1 MSNGSH
7 TPTDLVTW
15 LKAAGESTRLRLL
28 ALCAERDLSVSDLA
42 QAVAQSEPRVS
53 RHLKILCEAGL
64 VVRLRQGQWVH
75 YRLTDAE
82 PAVAFVQGLLAQL
95 NKSDP
100 VISRDRSR
108 LVAAASTTPSAQAA
122 ASESR
127 LGRALRAFMEAN
139 EPMSSAHSA
148 LVVGVDHLE
157 LLETTARSVR
167 ACTAIAHSRRS
178 AQAARTYAE
187 REEFGCRVL
196 LASNTEA
203 LTDRDTESAG
213 GPFDVIV
220 LDRFTASA
228 GPLSVTLAAA
238 KRALAPGGKLWLFDR
253 YEALEGPRDVAHAV
267 ARARVVEHPIAR
279 VRRVLADAGL
289 SCERLSPIEA
299 DGEHMLA
306 AVASPSAQ
314 RTSTTGVA

>member
-1 MSNGSH
+1 M
-7 TPTDLVTW
+7 TPSDLVTW
-15 LKAAGESTRLRLL
+15 LKAAGESSRLRLL

-53 RHLKILCEAGL
+53 RHLKILCAAGL

-82 PAVAFVQGLLAQL
+82 PAVAFVQGLLAQID
-95 NKSDP
+95 KSDP

-108 LVAAASTTPSAQAA
+108 LIAAASTTPSAQAA

-139 EPMSSAHSA
+139 GPMDSAHLA

-157 LLETTARSVR
+157 LLEATARSVR
-167 ACTAIAHSRRS
+167 ACTALAHSRRG
-178 AQAARTYAE
+178 AQAARAYAE
-187 REEFGCRVL
+187 REGFACRVL
-196 LASNTEA
+196 LASNVEA
-203 LTDRDTESAG
+203 LTDRDTEFAG
-213 GPFDVIV
+213 APFDIV
-220 LDRFTASA
+220 LLDRFTAS
-228 GPLSVTLAAA
+228 GGSLPLTLAVAR
-238 KRALAPGGKLWLFDR
+238 RALAPGGKLWLFDR
-253 YEALEGPRDVAHAV
+253 YEALEGSRDI

-279 VRRVLADAGL
+279 VRRVLAEAGL
-289 SCERLSPIEA
+289 ACERLSPIEA

-306 AVASPSAQ
+306 AVASPSVQ

>member
-1 MSNGSH
+1 MVNGSH
-7 TPTDLVTW
+7 NASDLVVW

-82 PAVAFVQGLLAQL
+82 RAVAFAQGLLAQL
-95 NKSDP
+95 NKADP
-100 VISRDRSR
+100 VLARDRSR
-108 LVAAASTTPSAQAA
+108 VLATTSTTATDHAT

-139 EPMSSAHSA
+139 GPMASAHSA

-157 LLETTARSVR
+157 LLEATARSVR
-167 ACTAIAHSRRS
+167 ACAAIAHSRRG
-178 AQAARTYAE
+178 AQAARAYAE
-187 REEFGCRVL
+187 REDFACRVL
-196 LASNTEA
+196 LASNSDT
-203 LTDRDTESAG
+203 LTDRDAESAG
-213 GPFDVIV
+213 APFDVVV
-220 LDRFTASA
+220 LDRFTASS
-228 GPLSVTLAAA
+228 GPLSMTLAAA
-238 KRALAPGGKLWLFDR
+238 KRALAPDGKLWLFDR
-253 YEALEGPRDVAHAV
+253 YEALEGPRDVA
-267 ARARVVEHPIAR
+267 RARIVEHPIAR
-279 VRRVLADAGL
+279 IRRGFSEVGL
-289 SCERLSPIEA
+289 TCERLSPIEA

-306 AVASPSAQ
+306 AVASPSIQ

>member
-1 MSNGSH
+1 MPSGSH
-7 TPTDLVTW
+7 TASDLVAW
-15 LKAAGESTRLRLL
+15 LKAAGESSRLRLL

-64 VVRLRQGQWVH
+64 IVRLRQGQWVH

-82 PAVAFVQGLLAQL
+82 RAVAFVQGLLAQL
-95 NKSDP
+95 DKADP
-100 VISRDRSR
+100 VLARDRSR
-108 LVAAASTTPSAQAA
+108 LLAATSTTPIARAS

-139 EPMSSAHSA
+139 GPLPSSHSA

-167 ACTAIAHSRRS
+167 ACAAIAHSRRG
-178 AQAARTYAE
+178 AQAARAYAE
-187 REEFGCRVL
+187 REDFACRVL
-196 LASNTEA
+196 LATNSET
-203 LTDRDTESAG
+203 LTDRDVESAG
-213 GPFDVIV
+213 APFDVVV
-220 LDRFTASA
+220 LDRFTATTS
-228 GPLSVTLAAA
+228 PLSGTLAVA
-238 KRALAPGGKLWLFDR
+238 KRALVPGGKLWLFDR
-253 YEALEGPRDVAHAV
+253 YEALEAPGDV

-279 VRRVLADAGL
+279 IRRVLGEVGL
-289 SCERLSPIEA
+289 TCERLSPIEA

-306 AVASPSAQ
+306 AIASPSVQSAP
-314 RTSTTGVA
+314 TTGVA

>member
-1 MSNGSH
+1 MVNGSH
-7 TPTDLVTW
+7 NASDLVIW

-28 ALCAERDLSVSDLA
+28 TLCAERDLSVSDLA

-82 PAVAFVQGLLAQL
+82 RAVAFAQGLLAQL
-95 NKSDP
+95 NKADP
-100 VISRDRSR
+100 VLARDRSR
-108 LVAAASTTPSAQAA
+108 LLATTSTTPTDHAT

-139 EPMSSAHSA
+139 GPMASTHSA

-157 LLETTARSVR
+157 LLEATARTVR
-167 ACTAIAHSRRS
+167 ACAAIAHSRRG
-178 AQAARTYAE
+178 AQAARAYAE
-187 REEFGCRVL
+187 REDFACRVL
-196 LASNTEA
+196 LASNSET
-203 LTDRDTESAG
+203 LTDRDAESAG
-213 GPFDVIV
+213 APFDVVV
-220 LDRFTASA
+220 LDRFTVSS
-228 GPLSVTLAAA
+228 GPLSMTLAAA
-238 KRALAPGGKLWLFDR
+238 KRALAPDGKLWLFDR
-253 YEALEGPRDVAHAV
+253 YEALEGPRDVA
-267 ARARVVEHPIAR
+267 RARIVEHPIAR
-279 VRRVLADAGL
+279 IRRVLVEVGL
-289 SCERLSPIEA
+289 TCERLSPIEA

-306 AVASPSAQ
+306 AVASPSIQ

>member
-1 MSNGSH
+1 MINGSH
-7 TPTDLVTW
+7 NASDLVVW

-82 PAVAFVQGLLAQL
+82 RAVAFAQGLLAQL
-95 NKSDP
+95 NKADP
-100 VISRDRSR
+100 VLARDRSR
-108 LVAAASTTPSAQAA
+108 VLATTSTTATDHAT

-139 EPMSSAHSA
+139 GPMASTHSA

-157 LLETTARSVR
+157 LLEATARSVR
-167 ACTAIAHSRRS
+167 ACAAIAHSRRG
-178 AQAARTYAE
+178 AQAARAYAE
-187 REEFGCRVL
+187 REDFACRVL
-196 LASNTEA
+196 LASNSDT
-203 LTDRDTESAG
+203 LTDRDAESAG
-213 GPFDVIV
+213 APFDVVV
-220 LDRFTASA
+220 LDRFTVSS
-228 GPLSVTLAAA
+228 GPLSMTLAAA
-238 KRALAPGGKLWLFDR
+238 KRALAPDGKLWLFDR
-253 YEALEGPRDVAHAV
+253 YEALEGPRDVA
-267 ARARVVEHPIAR
+267 RARIVEHPIAR
-279 VRRVLADAGL
+279 IRRVLVEVGL
-289 SCERLSPIEA
+289 TCERLSPIEA

-306 AVASPSAQ
+306 AVASPSIQ

>member
-1 MSNGSH
+1 MVNGSH
-7 TPTDLVTW
+7 NASDLVVW

-82 PAVAFVQGLLAQL
+82 RGVAFAQGLLAQL
-95 NKSDP
+95 NKADP
-100 VISRDRSR
+100 VLARDRSR
-108 LVAAASTTPSAQAA
+108 VLATTSTTATDHAT

-139 EPMSSAHSA
+139 GPMASAHSA

-157 LLETTARSVR
+157 LLEATARSVR
-167 ACTAIAHSRRS
+167 ACAAIAHSRRG
-178 AQAARTYAE
+178 AQAARAYAE
-187 REEFGCRVL
+187 REDFACRVL
-196 LASNTEA
+196 MASNSDT
-203 LTDRDTESAG
+203 LTDRDAESAG
-213 GPFDVIV
+213 APFDVVV
-220 LDRFTASA
+220 LDRFTASS
-228 GPLSVTLAAA
+228 GPLSMTLAAA
-238 KRALAPGGKLWLFDR
+238 KRALAPDGKLWLFDR
-253 YEALEGPRDVAHAV
+253 YEALEGPRDVA
-267 ARARVVEHPIAR
+267 RARIVEHPIAR
-279 VRRVLADAGL
+279 IRRGFSEVGL
-289 SCERLSPIEA
+289 TCERLSPIEA

-306 AVASPSAQ
+306 AVASPSIQ